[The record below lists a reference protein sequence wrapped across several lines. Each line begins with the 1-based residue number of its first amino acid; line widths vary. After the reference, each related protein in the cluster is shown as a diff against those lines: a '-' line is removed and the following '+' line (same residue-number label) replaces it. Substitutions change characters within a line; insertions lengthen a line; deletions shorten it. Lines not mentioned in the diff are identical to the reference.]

1 MVVVVVVVA
10 VRSLN
15 AGKWIWRWRTQ
26 RLIWCRTWFVLRCMQ
41 VTTTMVHPE
50 PTFQPQTAVSAES
63 THRGGGSVH
72 ARAGQQGTVPCSL
85 DVNAKECSV
94 SDMKETEIRKDRF
107 ECWLPLFSHYF
118 IPTLPL
124 SFFCPPHVAFDHPW
138 PWPFAFFWAKTDA
151 GEEPWILQGLSW
163 VVIIYNNI
171 IDGHNR
177 KLSRCVVSSA
187 VWGI

>member
-1 MVVVVVVVA
+1 MQNMICPSVYA
-10 VRSLN
+10 GDDNHGASRTNFSTADSRVRW
-15 AGKWIWRWRTQ
+15 KHTQ
-26 RLIWCRTWFVLRCMQ
+26 GR
-41 VTTTMVHPE
+41 
-50 PTFQPQTAVSAES
+50 
-63 THRGGGSVH
+63 GSVH

-94 SDMKETEIRKDRF
+94 SDMKETEIRKDRL

-138 PWPFAFFWAKTDA
+138 PWLFAFFWAKTDA

>member
-10 VRSLN
+10 VRSLLN

-63 THRGGGSVH
+63 THRGGGRFMPGQDSKARCH
-72 ARAGQQGTVPCSL
+72 AVWTWTQ
-85 DVNAKECSV
+85 CSV

-107 ECWLPLFSHYF
+107 GCWLPLFSHYF

-124 SFFCPPHVAFDHPW
+124 SFFGPPHVAFDHPW
-138 PWPFAFFWAKTDA
+138 PWLFAFFWAKTDA

-177 KLSRCVVSSA
+177 KLSRCVVSSD